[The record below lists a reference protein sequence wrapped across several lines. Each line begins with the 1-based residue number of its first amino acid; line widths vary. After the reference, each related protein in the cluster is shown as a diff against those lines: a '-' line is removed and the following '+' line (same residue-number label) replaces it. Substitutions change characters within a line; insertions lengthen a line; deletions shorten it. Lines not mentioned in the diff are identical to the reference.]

1 MDEGA
6 EQAEWKDRYREV
18 VGELTV
24 TEQNLEALR
33 DLFGRA
39 VTRLSMAAMGRDLEL
54 DEQLTR
60 VRALLDSDADLATL
74 RGEIDSLASAL
85 LELDRSDAIAVPPPD
100 GGVSTDAVANC
111 VERVATIPALEA
123 SLGDLR
129 GRIEAGIDDAEWA
142 AVLDRLADAVAG
154 TVVSIHAEKADL
166 EGFLATVTEQLAEF
180 ETFTEWQSG
189 EARDSRESSRGL
201 EETVQREMR
210 DLSAEFDDTAATY
223 DLKGRVQT
231 RLDAVG
237 RRLREFR
244 EREEARI
251 QRIESRNTELAGR
264 VRALDASTRQL
275 KKLYREQRGR
285 LLTDTLT
292 GIHSRYAYEQRV
304 DEELNRALRHDQP
317 LCYVLWDI
325 DHFKVVNDSFG
336 HRAGDRAL
344 KVIARLLASGTRRE
358 DFVARLGGEEFVMLL
373 PLTTLGQAAE
383 LADKLRQNV
392 HSTGFRYRGEP
403 HVITVSGGVT
413 VAGEGDTAE
422 SLYERADAALYRAK
436 ADGRDCVVTA

>member
-18 VGELTV
+18 VGELTL
-24 TEQNLEALR
+24 TEQNLGALR
-33 DLFGRA
+33 DLFRRA
-39 VTRLSMAAMGRDLEL
+39 VTRLSMAAMGRDLVL
-54 DEQLTR
+54 DERLTR
-60 VRALLDSDADLATL
+60 VRTLLDSEADLVTL
-74 RGEIDSLASAL
+74 RGEIDGLAEAML
-85 LELDRSDAIAVPPPD
+85 DLDRSDAVAVGPTD
-100 GGVSTDAVANC
+100 RGVSADAVANC

-129 GRIEAGIDDAEWA
+129 GRIEAGIDDDEWA

-154 TVVSIHAEKADL
+154 TVVSIHAEKTDL
-166 EGFLATVTEQLAEF
+166 EGFLAAVTEQLAEF
-180 ETFTEWQSG
+180 EAFTEWQSD
-189 EARDSRESSRGL
+189 EARGSRESGQGL

-210 DLSAEFDDTAATY
+210 DLSAEFDDTAATT
-223 DLKGRVQT
+223 DLKSRVQT

-244 EREEARI
+244 DREDARI
-251 QRIESRNTELAGR
+251 QRIESRNAELAGR
-264 VRALDASTRQL
+264 VRTLDASTRAL

-304 DEELNRALRHDQP
+304 DEELHRALRHGQP

-344 KVIARLLASGTRRE
+344 KAIARLLASGTRRE
-358 DFVARLGGEEFVMLL
+358 DFVARLGGEEFVLLL
-373 PLTTLGQAAE
+373 PQTTLDQAAE
-383 LADKLRQNV
+383 LADKLRASV
-392 HSTGFRYRGEP
+392 RSTGFHYRGEP

-413 VAGEGDTAE
+413 LAGDDDTAE

-436 ADGRDCVVTA
+436 ADGRDCIVTA